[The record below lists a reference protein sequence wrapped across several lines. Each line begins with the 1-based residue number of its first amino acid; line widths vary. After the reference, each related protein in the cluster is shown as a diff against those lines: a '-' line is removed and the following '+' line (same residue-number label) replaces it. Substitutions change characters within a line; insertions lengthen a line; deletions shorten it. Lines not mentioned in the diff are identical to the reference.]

1 MSSDDVSKILA
12 QFDSRWPE
20 EISIEWGD
28 DNGRY
33 VNLLVDSVE
42 PQATWDRAKGPMLGP
57 KLPGAEF
64 RRAMIVTATGTSGW
78 DDYLLLH
85 HYDGDE
91 QIDILPESAG

>member
-1 MSSDDVSKILA
+1 
-12 QFDSRWPE
+12 
-20 EISIEWGD
+20 
-28 DNGRY
+28 
-33 VNLLVDSVE
+33 
-42 PQATWDRAKGPMLGP
+42 MLGP